1 MVRISTGTF
10 RFILRTPQ
18 GTLIDCRTGSLIFPA
33 HDGLQGVLRNHAP
46 MLCKIGLGI
55 IEVRDIPDKENVFF
69 LVNEG
74 FARINENF
82 ITVLSDDVTTFE
94 GLDEEQS
101 KELLSKA
108 QSDVAGQAY
117 FTAQTGQ
124 KIDLQKAKLVVKM
137 AEMADIKL

>member
-1 MVRISTGTF
+1 MVKISTGTF
-10 RFILRTPQ
+10 RFVLRTPQ
-18 GTLIDCRTGSLIFPA
+18 GTLIDCRTGSMIFPA

-55 IEVRDIPDKENVFF
+55 VQIKEIPDRDDAFF

-74 FARINENF
+74 FARISENF

-101 KELLSKA
+101 KEMLLKA
-108 QSDVAGQAY
+108 KSNVAGGAY

-124 KIDLQKAKLVVKM
+124 EIDMQKAKLIVKM
-137 AEMADIKL
+137 AELADVSS